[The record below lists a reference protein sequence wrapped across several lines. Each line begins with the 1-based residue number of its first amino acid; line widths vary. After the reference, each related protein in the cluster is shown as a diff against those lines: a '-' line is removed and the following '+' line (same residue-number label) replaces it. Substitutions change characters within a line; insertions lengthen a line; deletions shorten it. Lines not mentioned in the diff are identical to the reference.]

1 MNGSVKRCSIK
12 WNKIKYMA
20 YRVLSVMLFLFIFL
34 YILAGLVAL
43 YGIKSSGVVGINT
56 EVICMIVFV
65 FILLGLGLLY
75 EKIISSM
82 SYSTLKVIREKS
94 YCPVCGSSHNI
105 CIRGKAPV
113 NKTAYQRYIYRWC
126 ERTERVVNIYTRFH
140 KDYDDEV
147 LQLNEVAADYD
158 RIYACEYRKIRKKEM
173 KKEDKEASDS

>member
-113 NKTAYQRYIYRWC
+113 NKTACQRYIYRWC
-126 ERTERVVNIYTRFH
+126 ERTERVVNIYTRFE

-158 RIYACEYRKIRKKEM
+158 RIYACEYRKIRKKER